1 METSHH
7 QEVTHPPS
15 HQVKT
20 ISWQYHKLMTCDVE
34 GTPNNMC
41 NSYSGGVL
49 AGSLIAEFVI
59 LVVVTVIIVV
69 VVEYYR
75 WKQRCGLY
83 LESVCAN
90 TFSDTDQSQ

>member
-1 METSHH
+1 METSHY

-15 HQVKT
+15 HKVRT
-20 ISWQYHKLMTCDVE
+20 TSWQYHKPMTCDVE

-59 LVVVTVIIVV
+59 LVVVMVIIVI

-83 LESVCAN
+83 LESICTN
-90 TFSDTDQSQ
+90 TFF

>member
-1 METSHH
+1 METSLY
-7 QEVTHPPS
+7 QEVPHPPP
-15 HQVKT
+15 HQVRPILMA
-20 ISWQYHKLMTCDVE
+20 ISQTNDITLCDDE
-34 GTPNNMC
+34 GTCPPNNMS

-75 WKQRCGLY
+75 WKQRCD
-83 LESVCAN
+83 CH
-90 TFSDTDQSQ
+90 